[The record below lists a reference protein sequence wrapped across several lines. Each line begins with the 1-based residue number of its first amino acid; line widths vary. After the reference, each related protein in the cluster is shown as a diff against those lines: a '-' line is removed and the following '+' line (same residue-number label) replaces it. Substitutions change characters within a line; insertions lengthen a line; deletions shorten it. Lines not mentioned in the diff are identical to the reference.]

1 MRKEITRKG
10 WSMYTPANK
19 ICHGNND
26 KENLSTYANANES
39 VHDTCP
45 EKNLLEPS
53 GDDFIRKKLSN
64 KVSGYIKTKRK
75 TIKEI

>member
-1 MRKEITRKG
+1 
-10 WSMYTPANK
+10 MYTPANK

-53 GDDFIRKKLSN
+53 GGDFIRKN
-64 KVSGYIKTKRK
+64 FQIKSVDTSKPKGKR
-75 TIKEI
+75 

>member
-53 GDDFIRKKLSN
+53 GGDFIRKN
-64 KVSGYIKTKRK
+64 CQIKSVDTSKPKGKR
-75 TIKEI
+75 